1 MKTKK
6 DRSEVK
12 SSFGNL
18 VNALYESLPKKIR
31 NTPKGTALVCLAL
44 ADMRERRVLFTR
56 GLRPA
61 V

>member
-6 DRSEVK
+6 NKTEVK

-18 VNALYESLPKKIR
+18 VNALYESLPRKIR
-31 NTPKGTALVCLAL
+31 DTPKGTALVFLAL
-44 ADMRERRVLFTR
+44 ADMRERRMLFTR